1 MDPKTTLDLAK
12 QCLTD
17 GELVVS
23 LGVLFDYFNWRLH
36 GGFDFRDDAKA
47 MALEAEILLAIAKL
61 EEQSE

>member
-1 MDPKTTLDLAK
+1 MDPKATLDFVE

-17 GELVVS
+17 NELTVS
-23 LGVLFDYFNWRLH
+23 IGALFDYFNWRLH

-47 MALEAEILLAIAKL
+47 MALEAKILLAIAKL